1 MPFMIILKYHP
12 VRETALCDLLHDLTF
27 SFSSSLIVKHQGHST
42 LHFWLF
48 WTFCNKV
55 MWVVWPICGGCR
67 CLFPQHAVLICLLH
81 VWVPLRFS
89 GSVLSSVSLSSLHPH
104 HAYFHLARPPPLQSP
119 CSYGFID
126 ATWCI
131 ILLSYCMAWLAQ
143 NSATVASVQ
152 SVYFCNLLNWG
163 NRNAELPFQIFSWF
177 SWLLMVL

>member
-1 MPFMIILKYHP
+1 MLVLVFSSKHCCVQPH
-12 VRETALCDLLHDLTF
+12 TF
-27 SFSSSLIVKHQGHST
+27 SLSSSLIVKHQGHST

-55 MWVVWPICGGCR
+55 VWPICGGCW

-119 CSYGFID
+119 CSHGFTD
-126 ATWCI
+126 ASWCI
-131 ILLSYCMAWLAQ
+131 ILLGYCVARLAQ

-163 NRNAELPFQIFSWF
+163 NKGMRSCLSKYFPDSLGCSWF
-177 SWLLMVL
+177 CNGSFL